1 MIFRNENIDAALYNI
16 EDFQE
21 LPSCGVED
29 VDRAIHDLFA
39 NKLPF
44 FYTKNKQQVRVP
56 AIFAS
61 GERAV
66 ILKKRKAL
74 RDESGALILPV
85 ISILRTSLTQ
95 DPEGY
100 GLSPT
105 DKEIVIKRKIYKDN
119 ADYKREKN
127 FENLSNADYT
137 IKERVTN
144 GNFSKRE
151 YSLGQ
156 ANPSI
161 STNKQNIYEYYTIPV
176 PRFFKVE
183 YDITFWCQFQKQLN
197 DMTEALMSYYNTPA
211 RAFMLESDKGYKF
224 TSNFASEISLDINA
238 DALADSERIIKGTIK
253 VESYGYVINPQF
265 PGSISSVKRYV
276 TQPKVVFETNLG
288 AVPSF
293 IDTTDVESNNPDDYV
308 ESDWSHEFE
317 KLPGSGIGLQK
328 IDESREADVT
338 IGTTNKLVSDRYVIN
353 VKDPVTGETKTEE
366 YIIKS
371 INKRKGETVLRQ
383 VTVL

>member
-1 MIFRNENIDAALYNI
+1 MIFKNQNIDAALFNV
-16 EDFQE
+16 EDFSE
-21 LPSCGVED
+21 LPACGVED

-44 FYTKNKQQVRVP
+44 YYNQDKETKRVP

-85 ISILRTSLTQ
+85 ISIYRTGFEQ
-95 DPEGY
+95 DPQGY

-105 DKEIVIKRKIYKDN
+105 GKEIVIKRKIYKNN
-119 ADYKREKN
+119 AAYKRERN

-137 IKERVTN
+137 IKEQVSS

-161 STNKQNIYEYYTIPV
+161 ATNKQNIYEYYTIPV
-176 PRFFKVE
+176 PRFFKVTYE
-183 YDITFWCQFQKQLN
+183 VTFWCQFQTQLN
-197 DMTEALMSYYNTPA
+197 DMTEALMDFYNTPA
-211 RAFMLESDKGYKF
+211 RSFMLESDKGYKF
-224 TSNFASEISLDINA
+224 TSNFAADIDLDINT
-238 DALADSERIIKGTIK
+238 DNMNDSERIIKGTIQ
-253 VESYGYVINPQF
+253 VESYGYVINPVY
-265 PGSISSVKRYV
+265 PGSVSSIKRYV
-276 TQPKVVFETNLG
+276 TQPKVVFETQIG
-288 AVPSF
+288 AVPSD
-293 IDTTDVESNNPDDYV
+293 IDKTDVASNNPEDYV
-308 ESDWSHEFE
+308 ESDWANEFD
-317 KLPGSGIGLQK
+317 KLPGSGLGLEK
-328 IDESREADVT
+328 IDESKEADVT
-338 IGTTNKLVSDRYVIN
+338 IGTTNKLVTDRYVLT
-353 VKDPVTGETKTEE
+353 VKDPVTGETTKEE